1 MRLTILIGLLL
12 SLVPTFLPAGTGP
25 KIGFSEL
32 EHDFGDVR
40 YGDSPSVELTCTN
53 TGDDI
58 LILGRIE
65 SSCGCA
71 KGIRGNLRIA
81 PGSSSKIY
89 AQIETLGM
97 PPGRHSKTISVHSND
112 PEHPRTSLR
121 LTFNVIRHLV
131 INPDFL
137 AGRLSEPDKD
147 AVFDL
152 RATNHSAKVIVLKTA
167 TVNSSEARL
176 IPDEVVVPP
185 GAQTRFQL
193 SVRTKPEQNQAHV
206 KGVALIETND
216 ALEKI
221 LPVRYFIQFPKKKDV
236 SGRN

>member
-1 MRLTILIGLLL
+1 ML
-12 SLVPTFLPAGTGP
+12 SLVPTLLLAGTGP
-25 KIGFSEL
+25 KIVFSEL

-40 YGDSPSVELTCTN
+40 CGESPSVELTCTN

-71 KGIRGNLRIA
+71 KAIRGDLRIA

-97 PPGRHSKTISVHSND
+97 PPGRHSKTVSVHSND
-112 PEHPRTSLR
+112 PEHPRTSLK
-121 LTFNVIRHLV
+121 LTFNVIRHMV
-131 INPDFL
+131 IKPDFL
-137 AGRLSEPDKD
+137 AIRLFEPGKD
-147 AVFDL
+147 AVFNL
-152 RATNHSAKVIVLKTA
+152 RAANHSANVIVLKTV
-167 TVNSSEARL
+167 TVNSSGEAGL

-185 GAQTRFQL
+185 GGQTDFQL
-193 SVRTKPEQNQAHV
+193 SIRAKPDRNQSQV
-206 KGVALIETND
+206 KGTALIETSD

-221 LPVRYFIQFPKKKDV
+221 LPVRYFIQFSKKKDL